1 MTIEQ
6 LIEDIAATGAEII
19 STEDGITHNGEVV
32 KYIQFKPTSYDNY
45 KVAVALAEQYVEENS
60 IAKSLPLQ
68 IYTLT
73 YGRNISLISI
83 PVV

>member
-6 LIEDIAATGAEII
+6 LIESIDATGAEILG
-19 STEDGITHNGEVV
+19 TDDGTTNDGQTV

-45 KVAVALAEQYVEENS
+45 KVVVALSEQYVEENAV
-60 IAKSLPLQ
+60 AKSLTLQ

-73 YGRNISLISI
+73 YGRNISLVSI